1 MSEMI
6 ERYAAAL
13 YGLAAGEGERL
24 IQSGDALLGQSA
36 LWNTLCS
43 AAVSQKEK
51 EELLRSAPA
60 L

>member
-24 IQSGDALLGQSA
+24 IQSGGALLGQSA

-43 AAVSQKEK
+43 AAVSQKEPDAIK
-51 EELLRSAPA
+51 C
-60 L
+60 